1 LSKIA
6 NGHLFPEN
14 DNQNMFLHLTLI
26 CFLESLHKAVNNEP
40 KRAGNRYKHTFYFS
54 FAAFIF
60 LPACYVFFFELLT
73 RLLAGLVLTFFSGL
87 KAIASTAAVIFQ
99 ESQNF

>member
-14 DNQNMFLHLTLI
+14 DNQNMFLRLTLI

-40 KRAGNRYKHTFYFS
+40 KRAGNRYKHAFYFS